1 MDTLTWIIMAN
12 AAVWVG
18 LGAYLAF
25 MGSRQR
31 ALAARLAQWE
41 IINHD

>member
-1 MDTLTWIIMAN
+1 MDTLTWIVIAN

-25 MGSRQR
+25 MAARQR
-31 ALAARLAQWE
+31 ALAARLTQWE
-41 IINHD
+41 MLNND

>member
-1 MDTLTWIIMAN
+1 MDTLTWIIMTN

-25 MGSRQR
+25 LGARQR
-31 ALAARLAQWE
+31 TLAARLAQWE
-41 IINHD
+41 MLAND